1 MAESVSACAR
11 LCVSLAI
18 PLTSASVGP
27 GFRRP
32 SCRKERPSFVRK
44 HYFCA
49 VNGYSPPGTG
59 RAEVGRMRLRPT
71 RAGAMGRPCGKRTV
85 SRLMPASVLL
95 SLAIG
100 ACGANSGAEGAVV
113 GGASQA
119 GGSSTGASGMSHGG
133 TGGASGAGGR
143 NAGVGGLVEVCL
155 VCAGNG
161 VGGHAGSV
169 SLAGS
174 GGSITTGAAGTATAA
189 AGTSGGGGVGCG
201 DRTCGPNQYCRA
213 ACSGV
218 AWPSAGT
225 GGRPTPGEPTCAE
238 LPAACGG
245 VATCSCIC
253 GPTSSFCTPGA
264 AEVQC
269 GCG

>member
-1 MAESVSACAR
+1 
-11 LCVSLAI
+11 
-18 PLTSASVGP
+18 
-27 GFRRP
+27 
-32 SCRKERPSFVRK
+32 
-44 HYFCA
+44 
-49 VNGYSPPGTG
+49 
-59 RAEVGRMRLRPT
+59 MRLRPT
-71 RAGAMGRPCGKRTV
+71 RAGAMGRLCGKRTV

-100 ACGANSGAEGAVV
+100 ACGAEGAAVV
-113 GGASQA
+113 GASQA
-119 GGSSTGASGMSHGG
+119 GGSSAGASGMSHGG
-133 TGGASGAGGR
+133 TGGASGGGGR

-174 GGSITTGAAGTATAA
+174 GGSITTGAAGTTTAA
-189 AGTSGGGGVGCG
+189 AGTSGRGGVGCG

-218 AWPSAGT
+218 AWLSAGT
-225 GGRPTPGEPTCAE
+225 GGLPTPGEPTCAD

-253 GPTSSFCTPGA
+253 GPTSTFCTPGA